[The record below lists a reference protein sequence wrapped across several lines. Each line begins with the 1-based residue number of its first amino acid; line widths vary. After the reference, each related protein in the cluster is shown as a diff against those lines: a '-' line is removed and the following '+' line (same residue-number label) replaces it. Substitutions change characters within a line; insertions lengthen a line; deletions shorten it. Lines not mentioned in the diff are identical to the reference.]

1 MTDTIFAVASGRG
14 PAGISVIRASG
25 PASRMVFESLAGR
38 LPEPRRAVLRQL
50 KAPNG
55 LVIDEA
61 LCLWLPGPNSFT
73 GEDGVEFH
81 CHGASSVIALML
93 QCLGT
98 ITNCRLA
105 QPGEFSRRAFDNGRM
120 DLAAIEGLADLIDS
134 ETEHQRQQAV
144 RQMMGGLS
152 REIDQWRDDLIGIL
166 ALFEAELDF
175 ADEGDVDG
183 QVLNRAEQELLAV
196 SARMARVLALGDR
209 GERLRE
215 GLTVVLAGPPN
226 SGKSTL
232 LNALARRD
240 VAIVSPI
247 AGTTRDI
254 VEARLDLGGYAV
266 TLLDTAGMRETVDP
280 VEQEG
285 VRRMLA
291 RAETADIVVWL
302 NSAAEDQSEPPV
314 SLTSPGVKVLRV
326 VTQIDR
332 VSTAPAAFAIS
343 AVTGAGIDPLVQRLT
358 ELAAEQSARGDEGVI
373 LTRAR
378 HRQAVGVATMA
389 VDRALAILK
398 SAGTELVAEEVRLA
412 VRSIGEI
419 TGHVGVEDVLDQ
431 VFSQFCIGK

>member
-1 MTDTIFAVASGRG
+1 MTDTIFALASGRG
-14 PAGISVIRASG
+14 PAGISVIRVSG
-25 PASRMVFESLAGR
+25 PSSRLVFETLAGG
-38 LPEPRRAVLRQL
+38 LPEPRRSVLRRL
-50 KAPNG
+50 KSPDG

-81 CHGASSVIALML
+81 CHGATSVIALML
-93 QCLGT
+93 QCLGK
-98 ITNCRLA
+98 IPNCRLA

-152 REIDQWRDDLIGIL
+152 REIDQWREDLIGIL

-183 QVLNRAEQELLAV
+183 HVLKKAEQELFAV
-196 SARMARVLALGDR
+196 SAKMARVLALGDR

-215 GLTVVLAGPPN
+215 GLTIVLAGPPN

-266 TLLDTAGMRETVDP
+266 TVLDTAGMRETADP
-280 VEQEG
+280 IEQEG

-291 RAETADIVVWL
+291 RAETADIVLWL
-302 NSAAEDQSEPPV
+302 NSATEGPNEPPL
-314 SLTSPGVKVLRV
+314 SLMRPGIHIVRV

-332 VSTAPAAFAIS
+332 GSTRPEALAIS
-343 AVTGAGIDPLVQRLT
+343 AVTGAGIDSLVERLT
-358 ELAAEQSARGDEGVI
+358 ALAADQSARGDEGAI

-378 HRQAVGVATMA
+378 HRQAVGKAATA
-389 VDRALAILK
+389 VDRALAILA

-419 TGHVGVEDVLDQ
+419 TGHVGVEDVLDH